1 MSYSIDIERDHFLC
15 RSQGHANTAAELIS
29 RDAWMARHLRV
40 SPALSG
46 LPSGSPQWKL
56 VVEEFD
62 GCAWDMRRASHVWI
76 ALREHLADRSFV
88 EIRTEH
94 GERFRYRWE
103 NGQLHHDEAVLTIWR
118 EYSLLGPFQQLEPP
132 EVLPAVARPVRPAPR
147 TPVAKGGARARSKK
161 RR

>member
-29 RDAWMARHLRV
+29 RDAWMKHHLRV
-40 SPALSG
+40 SAALSG
-46 LPSGSPQWKL
+46 LPSGSPQWQL
-56 VVEEFD
+56 VIEEFD
-62 GCAWDMRRASHVWI
+62 GCAWDMDSAWRVWI
-76 ALREHLADRSFV
+76 ALRDYLADRSFV

-94 GERFRYRWE
+94 GDRFRYRWE
-103 NGQLHHDEAVLTIWR
+103 HGRMHVDDAVLTIWR
-118 EYSLLGPFQQLEPP
+118 ESSILGPFVQLEEA
-132 EVLPAVARPVRPAPR
+132 EVLPAVVRPEKQAPR